1 MKKIKCINKI
11 GVKLVGI
18 AAASLLWGCAG
29 SQKKFEPLP
38 EAKTPAE
45 AKFVEGL
52 KAGREDNWQAAANYF
67 AAAYKLD
74 ATLISGKVNHGIALE
89 RGGDMKEAAALFEE
103 AAKADPANIGSAIN
117 LARVYVA
124 LGRIGDATKVL
135 QPALKAHPGNID
147 LLNTHAVILRLDKKF
162 VEAINV
168 ARKVLMQDQVNAA
181 ATKSIGLTYADMG
194 KLTLAETFLRNALKL
209 NEKDAS
215 IFVNLGLIQA
225 RRGNEQRALFEF
237 EEGLKLEGDNGVAHA
252 NIGAIALRWRDY
264 GRAAKSYE
272 KALKAGVVN
281 CDTSSALGYAFEGMQ
296 QGKEA
301 LAQLG
306 KAYELCPAQKDLL
319 FSMGTVC
326 MAQLRDND
334 CALEKY
340 QAYQGSKQNL
350 AKDHR
355 VHGLIDA
362 IKAMQAQEEAG
373 PVELPADEGG
383 TDSGA
388 EGDGQAVD
396 AGASEGE
403 VEAAEADDAA
413 SLVPATKNETRWA

>member
-1 MKKIKCINKI
+1 
-11 GVKLVGI
+11 
-18 AAASLLWGCAG
+18 
-29 SQKKFEPLP
+29 
-38 EAKTPAE
+38 
-45 AKFVEGL
+45 
-52 KAGREDNWQAAANYF
+52 
-67 AAAYKLD
+67 
-74 ATLISGKVNHGIALE
+74 
-89 RGGDMKEAAALFEE
+89 AALFEE

-135 QPALKAHPGNID
+135 QPALKAHPGDID

-168 ARKVLMQDQVNAA
+168 ARKVLMKDQVNAA

-301 LAQLG
+301 LAQL
-306 KAYELCPAQKDLL
+306 
-319 FSMGTVC
+319 
-326 MAQLRDND
+326 
-334 CALEKY
+334 
-340 QAYQGSKQNL
+340 
-350 AKDHR
+350 
-355 VHGLIDA
+355 
-362 IKAMQAQEEAG
+362 
-373 PVELPADEGG
+373 
-383 TDSGA
+383 
-388 EGDGQAVD
+388 
-396 AGASEGE
+396 
-403 VEAAEADDAA
+403 
-413 SLVPATKNETRWA
+413 